1 MSWTGDPLP
10 DPAAEGER
18 AARAD
23 VALAKQ
29 LGLAIRRNGQLVT
42 ALREIAA
49 KQKMDA
55 VAAASMRAI
64 AHAALNATV
73 EDE

>member
-29 LGLAIRRNGQLVT
+29 LGLAIRRNG
-42 ALREIAA
+42 